1 MGPSTK
7 SSRPGLPPP
16 RVQAEDIGLELYHP
30 GLQGIVRGQPGEG
43 EDSMGQGE
51 RARLTFPELLLYA
64 SAIRLLCIISHNAY
78 NHPTK
83 ISLPHVKAEPNE
95 VE

>member
-1 MGPSTK
+1 
-7 SSRPGLPPP
+7 
-16 RVQAEDIGLELYHP
+16 
-30 GLQGIVRGQPGEG
+30 
-43 EDSMGQGE
+43 MGQGE